1 MTKLLHIQ
9 SKYIYTYHM
18 RMQSSL
24 GTPFQRQPKSS
35 ARSLNDSID
44 RPNAT
49 SKLECAN
56 VDDEFILD
64 AVRVIGCARSRFV
77 QLVRLLLRHARQ

>member
-18 RMQSSL
+18 CMQSSL
-24 GTPFQRQPKSS
+24 GTPFQQQPKSS

-44 RPNAT
+44 RSNAT
-49 SKLECAN
+49 SKFERAN
-56 VDDEFILD
+56 IDDESSID
-64 AVRVIGCARSRFV
+64 AVPVNGYARFRCV
-77 QLVRLLLRHARQ
+77 QSVLLLLRRAR